1 MDEKIFELMMDKLA
15 FDVQD
20 YVATQSKVKE
30 FIGEMNKYVNDLK
43 GLLKS
48 HPLSQLHP
56 TIYKLIK
63 DRIQLY

>member
-1 MDEKIFELMMDKLA
+1 MMDKLA

-20 YVATQSKVKE
+20 YVGTQSKVKE
-30 FIGEMNKYVNDLK
+30 FIGEMNKYVTDLK